1 MEAMRIQAT
10 KRAALAWGTL
20 SGSTGLYAVTA
31 DSTNAWR
38 VALNDAKVAGPDTSG
53 NTTDADNLVIL
64 GTPLPDWF
72 ISSTV
77 SEIVTGLSSITRTT
91 TSGSDGLAAADIV
104 VRQWDNY
111 GAFLTRN
118 VNPVDQVLLQL
129 NGQDRFSKR
138 DGNYFNY
145 VMPWQCHS
153 NTPCDGL
160 NMFSFALNPEEH
172 QPSGTCNMS
181 RIDNATL
188 NIDFISSVS
197 FSTGSGISTKTV
209 SVASDAKCNIYA
221 TNYNVLRIMS
231 GMAGLAYSN

>member
-1 MEAMRIQAT
+1 MT
-10 KRAALAWGTL
+10 
-20 SGSTGLYAVTA
+20 ST
-31 DSTNAWR
+31 TNAWQ
-38 VALNDAKVAGPDTSG
+38 AAIAAAAVAGPDVSG
-53 NTTDADNLVIL
+53 NAGDVDNLVVL

-72 ISSTV
+72 ISSTID
-77 SEIVTGLSSITRTT
+77 EIQAGL
-91 TSGSDGLAAADIV
+91 GSTASRSNAGDASANLDIV

-111 GAFLTRN
+111 GVFLNRT

-138 DGNYFNY
+138 DGAYFNY
-145 VMPWQCHS
+145 VMPWSCHS

-188 NIDFISSVS
+188 NIDFISSVNYA
-197 FSTGSGISTKTV
+197 TASGISAYTV

>member
-1 MEAMRIQAT
+1 MRIQAT
-10 KRAALAWGTL
+10 KRAALAFGSF
-20 SGSTGLYAVTA
+20 SGSTGLYTVTE
-31 DSTNAWR
+31 DTTNQWR
-38 VALNDAKVAGPDTSG
+38 VALNAAKVAGPDVSG
-53 NTTDADNLVIL
+53 NATDVDNLAIL

-77 SEIVTGLSSITRTT
+77 TEITTGLNGITRLTT
-91 TSGSDGLAAADIV
+91 TNVDSSSTEDIV

-111 GAFLTRN
+111 GAFLTRT

-145 VMPWQCHS
+145 VMPFQCHS

-197 FSTGSGISTKTV
+197 YSTGAAISTKTV